1 MFAKYLGVENMA
13 KEIAI
18 PFFVYKK
25 HQREAFFIVINTSK
39 NAKIKL
45 ERVNND
51 EQGII
56 QESEF
61 TGSSRYTLGA

>member
-1 MFAKYLGVENMA
+1 MGVYMA
-13 KEIAI
+13 SELAI

-25 HQREAFFIVINTSK
+25 QQKEAYFIVINTSK
-39 NAKIKL
+39 NARIKL
-45 ERVNND
+45 GGGDYD

-61 TGSSRYTLGA
+61 AGSSRYTLGA

>member
-1 MFAKYLGVENMA
+1 MA
-13 KEIAI
+13 KELAI

-25 HQREAFFIVINTSK
+25 QQKEVFFIVINTSK

-45 ERVNND
+45 GGVNYD

-61 TGSSRYTLGA
+61 AGASRYTLGA